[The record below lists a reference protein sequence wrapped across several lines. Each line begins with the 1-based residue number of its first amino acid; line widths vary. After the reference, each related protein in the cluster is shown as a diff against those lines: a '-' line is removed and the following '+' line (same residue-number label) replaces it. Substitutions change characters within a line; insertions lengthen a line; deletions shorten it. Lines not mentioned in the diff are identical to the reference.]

1 MLDKIN
7 SLKTEIEG
15 LTAANL
21 DEVEVLRIKYLSKKG
36 LVPALMN
43 DFRSVPADQ
52 KRTVGQA
59 INDLKTMATDKIN
72 GLREALSSAADD
84 FSGVDLTRTPS
95 PVKLGTRHPLSI
107 VREEIVSIFRRLG
120 FNIAEGPEIE
130 DDWHVFSALNFA
142 EDHPARDMQDTFFI
156 NRTPDVLLRTATQS
170 IFS

>member
-52 KRTVGQA
+52 KRTVTSVSLSG
-59 INDLKTMATDKIN
+59 D
-72 GLREALSSAADD
+72 ALSA
-84 FSGVDLTRTPS
+84 
-95 PVKLGTRHPLSI
+95 
-107 VREEIVSIFRRLG
+107 ERR
-120 FNIAEGPEIE
+120 
-130 DDWHVFSALNFA
+130 
-142 EDHPARDMQDTFFI
+142 
-156 NRTPDVLLRTATQS
+156 
-170 IFS
+170 